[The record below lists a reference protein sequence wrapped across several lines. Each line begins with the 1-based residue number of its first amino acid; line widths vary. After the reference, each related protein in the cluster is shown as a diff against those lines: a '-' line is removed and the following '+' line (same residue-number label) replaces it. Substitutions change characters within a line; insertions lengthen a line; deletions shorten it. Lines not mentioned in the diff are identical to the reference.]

1 MIKFEDY
8 KQYLSP
14 VFYKQTNLVAKS
26 ASGCYL
32 TDVNGDRYL
41 DFVQGIAVNAL
52 GHNYPT
58 VVKAIQEQAGN
69 LVNASFN
76 LVNYESTLTLAKRL
90 SEKAP
95 GKLSSIFFSNGGAE
109 ATDSALKLAMSYS
122 ARSAVN
128 SRRDRDHRIQF
139 QIPPALQSTHGKCVF
154 CSISGKGSLPAGT

>member
-109 ATDSALKLAMSYS
+109 ATDSAPQTGNVLQREKCGDCIYGLFP
-122 ARSAVN
+122 RTD
-128 SRRDRDHRIQF
+128 SRCDRDHR
-139 QIPPALQSTHGKCVF
+139 L
-154 CSISGKGSLPAGT
+154 